1 MSKTLLEINKLKKHF
16 PIQNGLLKRKQYVKA
31 VNDVTLSIDQ
41 GEVFGLVGES
51 GCGKSTTGRL
61 ILNLLEPTDGQIIFD
76 GKDISNLSKSELRL
90 LKKDMQIIFQDPF
103 ASLDPR
109 MKVYGIIAEPM
120 VTHKLFKTKQEL
132 DKEVRRLINVVGL
145 KDYHLDRYPHEFSGG
160 QRQRISI
167 ARSLALDPK
176 FIVADESVSAL
187 DVSIQSQILNLLKK
201 LQEEYNLTILFI
213 SHDLSV
219 IKYISDQ
226 VGVMYLGNVVERG
239 RKEDIFKD
247 PLHPYTKAL
256 LSAVPIPDPTLK
268 RERIILE
275 GDIPSPS
282 NPPSGCPLH
291 PRCPMKM
298 DICAVELPELRE
310 TRTGHYVSCHLYAE
324 K

>member
-16 PIQNGLLKRKQYVKA
+16 PIKNGMFKRKQYVKA
-31 VNDVTLSIDQ
+31 VNDVTMSIDQ

-61 ILNLLEPTDGQIIFD
+61 ILNLLEATDGQIIFE
-76 GKDISNLSKSELRL
+76 GKDIAYLSKAELRL

-109 MKVYGIIAEPM
+109 MKVYNIIAEPM
-120 VTHKLFKTKQEL
+120 ITHKLFRTKEEL

-145 KDYHLDRYPHEFSGG
+145 KEYHLDRYPHEFSGG

-167 ARSLALDPK
+167 ARSLALNPK

-201 LQEEYNLTILFI
+201 LQTEYNLTILFI

-226 VGVMYLGNVVERG
+226 VGVMYLGNVVEKG
-239 RKEDIFKD
+239 KKENIFKD

-256 LSAVPIPDPTLK
+256 LSAVPIPDPTINRK
-268 RERIILE
+268 RIILE
-275 GDIPSPS
+275 GDIPSPT
-282 NPPSGCPLH
+282 NPPTGCPLH

-298 DICAVELPELRE
+298 DVCEVEVPKLRE
-310 TRTGHYVSCHLYAE
+310 AHHGHYVSCHLYDE